1 MPELPMA
8 GLPVPRRAM
17 PLVAEP
23 GDRGDDVLVVLP
35 DGIDPPPS
43 VPPRMFMAALDT
55 YASCRRLDMQSLARH
70 LGVGRATL
78 YRRAGNREELL
89 DEVIWWRSRRL
100 VTGQLLAASGLSGA
114 ARIAAVIGGV
124 LRAVER
130 DRALRFLI
138 ETDPDTALR
147 ILTGG
152 RGVTAT
158 GMTAA
163 LERLIDLER
172 ARGCFDP
179 ELDTATLAYVIIRIS
194 EGFLYADVLA
204 GWPPDSRRAI
214 TVIRALLT
222 GLDRATGEGR
232 ASQAH

>member
-1 MPELPMA
+1 MQDM
-8 GLPVPRRAM
+8 AM
-17 PLVAEP
+17 PGLAE
-23 GDRGDDVLVVLP
+23 RGGSSSDVLAVLP
-35 DGIDPPPS
+35 DGIDPPAS
-43 VPPRMFMAALDT
+43 LPPHIFSAALET
-55 YASCRRLDMQSLARH
+55 YASCRRMDMQSLARH

-78 YRRAGNREELL
+78 YRRAGNREALL

-100 VTGQLLAASGLSGA
+100 LTGQLLAASRLSGA

-124 LRAVER
+124 LRVIER

-138 ETDPDTALR
+138 EADPDTALR

-152 RGVTAT
+152 RSVTAT
-158 GMTAA
+158 GMTSA

-172 ARGCFDP
+172 SRGCFDP
-179 ELDTATLAYVIIRIS
+179 ELDTAALAFAIIRIG

-204 GWPPDSRRAI
+204 GRPPDSGRAI

-222 GLDRATGEGR
+222 GLDRAPEKD
-232 ASQAH
+232 QAVPGL